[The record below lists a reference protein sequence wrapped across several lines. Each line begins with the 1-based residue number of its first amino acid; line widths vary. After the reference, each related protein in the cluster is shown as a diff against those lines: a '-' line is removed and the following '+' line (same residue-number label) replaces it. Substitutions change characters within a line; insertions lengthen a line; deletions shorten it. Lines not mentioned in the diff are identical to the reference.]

1 MLDDTQPTTI
11 PRRGVNRR
19 SRRGSSFALRL
30 LAALL
35 AVLVGANLCVTL
47 IFISVYYS
55 ARARAIAAHQ
65 TPPHALE
72 VLQTMVPFPTATAA
86 PTPTLPP
93 PTGIVNVLLM
103 GIDQRPDET
112 GQPTRT
118 DTMIVLRVD
127 FDNGTAK
134 LLSFPRDVWVAL
146 PNLESYGIGEGRINT
161 AYYYGEVYGLP
172 GGGPR
177 EAMDAVSLNFGIP
190 LDHYALVNFDG
201 FVSVVDAL
209 GGIDIN
215 VPERIYDENFPT
227 EDYGYTTL
235 VIEPG
240 WQHMDGMLALRYART
255 RHQDSDTE
263 RIKRQQLVLLAIRD
277 QAISVNAVSRLPELY
292 AAADGTFATDMDL
305 PTLITYGLAGQQIDR
320 SQIKTYAIDQT
331 MLVAWTTPGGANVW
345 IPWRAGIAPVVE
357 AFLAVP

>member
-1 MLDDTQPTTI
+1 MIEDTQPNSI
-11 PRRGVNRR
+11 AVKRPRRAAGRKP
-19 SRRGSSFALRL
+19 SLTLRL

-47 IFISVYYS
+47 IFVGVYYT

-72 VLQTMVPFPTATAA
+72 VLRTLVPFPTTTAA

-103 GIDQRPDET
+103 GVDQRPDET

-127 FDNGTAK
+127 FDNSAAK

-146 PNLESYGIGEGRINT
+146 PNLESFGISEGRINT

-177 EAMDAVSLNFGIP
+177 EAMDTVSLNFGIP

-227 EDYGYTTL
+227 EDYGYTML

-240 WQHMDGMLALRYART
+240 WQHMDGTLALRYART

-277 QAISVNAVSRLPELY
+277 QAISADAVSRLPELY
-292 AAADGTFATDMDL
+292 TAFNGSFATDMDL
-305 PTLITYGLAGQQIDR
+305 PTLISYGLAGQQIDR

-345 IPWRAGIAPVVE
+345 IPWRASIAPVVE
-357 AFLAVP
+357 AFLAAP